1 MKLIYKAKGAY
12 SKSSCK
18 KLIKWFE
25 DNKHLSKP
33 GVGGENTVLN
43 NLEIAIELKTNKCF
57 FNLGKTLTTSINKF
71 KKHYPETDRYLEKWS
86 VDSIAHVMKYEP
98 NQYYNLL
105 HCENGGLP
113 KNIKRVFAW
122 MIFLNTIKKGGG
134 TKFLYQKF
142 TAAPNEGDFYIWP
155 AGWSHF
161 HKGVNAPKETKYI
174 LTGWCSYII

>member
-1 MKLIYKAKGAY
+1 MKLIYKVKKAY

-25 DNKHLSKP
+25 NNKHLSKP

-43 NLEIAIELKTNKCF
+43 NLEMAIELKTDKCF

-98 NQYYNLL
+98 NQYYDLI

-122 MIFLNTIKKGGG
+122 MVF
-134 TKFLYQKF
+134 FEY
-142 TAAPNEGDFYIWP
+142 Y
-155 AGWSHF
+155 
-161 HKGVNAPKETKYI
+161 
-174 LTGWCSYII
+174 